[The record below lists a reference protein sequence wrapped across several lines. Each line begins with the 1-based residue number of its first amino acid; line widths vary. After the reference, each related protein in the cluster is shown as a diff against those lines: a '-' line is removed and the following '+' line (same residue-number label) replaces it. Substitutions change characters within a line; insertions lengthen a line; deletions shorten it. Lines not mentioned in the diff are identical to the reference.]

1 MRYLYDQA
9 PLYFNRE
16 RLSGPALLAIR
27 ASLDRLRRWDV
38 ENHPD
43 RYVAI
48 SAFVAGRI
56 RRAYGLESEVLYPPV
71 DVERFRPGPPP
82 EDYYLIVSSLSLHHW
97 ERPADAELNEAYRI
111 LSDPKLRLQHLL
123 RLEDADLGAGRD
135 LPPGLAELFWNAGA
149 LFREIDRWAH
159 QNEAAS
165 NSLSRALLSG
175 ERTKLEARLTTLD
188 EQLRARYESELEQ
201 LQSIDP
207 GALPN
212 EINNLI

>member
-1 MRYLYDQA
+1 MTD
-9 PLYFNRE
+9 YFALLGEARRPWLDPDKLKEKYFALARE
-16 RLSGPALLAIR
+16 RS
-27 ASLDRLRRWDV
+27 
-38 ENHPD
+38 
-43 RYVAI
+43 
-48 SAFVAGRI
+48 
-56 RRAYGLESEVLYPPV
+56 
-71 DVERFRPGPPP
+71 
-82 EDYYLIVSSLSLHHW
+82 
-97 ERPADAELNEAYRI
+97 ADAELNEAYRI

-212 EINNLI
+212 EINNLILRYDCLAYLTRLREQAKEKRLRLET